1 MMRVE
6 DVALLACPDCRGR
19 LVWHGQN
26 EDDRLTEGRLR
37 CGGCGETW
45 EVEEG
50 RARLYREDRVRGT
63 DRLMRHLYDGLPA
76 LHDPLTAVLTPLF
89 QSVSE
94 SRMRDGYMRRLELS
108 SLKPR
113 EDGQPVRVLE
123 VGVGAGANLP
133 RVRGSLPPGLPVEVW
148 GLDLSTGMLAQCEK
162 RLGSKRR
169 GRGLED
175 TRLLLADAHALPFRD
190 ATFDRVFHVGA
201 IGSYRQPAVAL
212 LEMARVARPGTPL
225 VVVDEQLDASFRP
238 SLFQRAAFRALTFYT
253 RDARSP
259 RALLPLNAEGVIEE
273 QVSPFYYCL
282 TFRVPSLEPAVT
294 G

>member
-1 MMRVE
+1 MMWLR
-6 DVALLACPDCRGR
+6 DVALLACPDCRGQ
-19 LVWHGQN
+19 LVWHGQS
-26 EDDRLTEGRLR
+26 EDDRLDEGRLL

-45 EVEEG
+45 KVEEG
-50 RARLYREDRVRGT
+50 LARLYREDRVQGT
-63 DRLMRHLYDGLPA
+63 DRLMRHIYDGLPA

-94 SRMRDGYMRRLELS
+94 SRMRDGYMRRLELGA
-108 SLKPR
+108 LKPR
-113 EDGQPVRVLE
+113 DDGQPVRVLE

-133 RVRGSLPPGLPVEVW
+133 RIRGSLPPGLPVEVW

-162 RLGSKRR
+162 RLRK
-169 GRGLED
+169 GRGVKD
-175 TRLLLADAHALPFRD
+175 TRLLVADAHALPFKD
-190 ATFDRVFHVGA
+190 GLFDRVFHVGG

-212 LEMARVARPGTPL
+212 REMARVARPGTPL
-225 VVVDEQLDASFRP
+225 VVVDEQLDAAFRP

-253 RDARSP
+253 RDAKSP
-259 RALLPLNAEGVIEE
+259 RDLLPRNAEDVIEE

-282 TFRVPSLEPAVT
+282 TFRVPAVT

>member
-1 MMRVE
+1 MMWVR
-6 DVALLACPDCRGR
+6 DVALLACPDCRGQ
-19 LVWHGQN
+19 LVWHGQS
-26 EDDRLTEGRLR
+26 EDGRLDEGRLL

-45 EVEEG
+45 EVADG
-50 RARLYREDRVRGT
+50 LARLYREDRVQGT

-76 LHDPLTAVLTPLF
+76 LHDPLTAALTPLF

-94 SRMRDGYMRRLELS
+94 SRMRDGYMRRLELGA
-108 SLKPR
+108 LKPR
-113 EDGQPVRVLE
+113 DDGQPVRVLE

-133 RVRGSLPPGLPVEVW
+133 RIRGSLPPGLPVEVW

-162 RLGSKRR
+162 RLRK
-169 GRGLED
+169 GRGVKD
-175 TRLLLADAHALPFRD
+175 TRLMVADAHALPFRD
-190 ATFDRVFHVGA
+190 ATFDRVFHVGG

-212 LEMARVARPGTPL
+212 REMARVALPGTPL
-225 VVVDEQLDASFRP
+225 VVVDEQLDAAFRP

-253 RDARSP
+253 REAKSP
-259 RALLPLNAEGVIEE
+259 RALLPQGAEGVIEE

-282 TFRVPSLEPAVT
+282 TFRVPAAVT

>member
-1 MMRVE
+1 MWLR
-6 DVALLACPDCRGR
+6 DVALLACPDCRGQ
-19 LVWHGQN
+19 LVWHGQS
-26 EDDRLTEGRLR
+26 EDDRLDEGRLL

-45 EVEEG
+45 KVEEG
-50 RARLYREDRVRGT
+50 LARLYREDRVQGT
-63 DRLMRHLYDGLPA
+63 DRLMRHIYDGLPA

-94 SRMRDGYMRRLELS
+94 SRMRDGYMRRLELGA
-108 SLKPR
+108 LKPR
-113 EDGQPVRVLE
+113 DDGQPVRVLE

-133 RVRGSLPPGLPVEVW
+133 RIRGSLPPGLPVEVW

-162 RLGSKRR
+162 RLRK
-169 GRGLED
+169 GRGVKD
-175 TRLLLADAHALPFRD
+175 TRLLVADAHALPFKD
-190 ATFDRVFHVGA
+190 GLFDRVFHVGG

-212 LEMARVARPGTPL
+212 REMARVARPGTPL
-225 VVVDEQLDASFRP
+225 VVVDEQLDAAFRP

-253 RDARSP
+253 RDAKSP
-259 RALLPLNAEGVIEE
+259 RDLLPRNAEDVIEE

-282 TFRVPSLEPAVT
+282 TFRVPAVT

>member
-1 MMRVE
+1 MMRVG
-6 DVALLACPDCRGR
+6 DVAILACPDCRGQ
-19 LVWHGQN
+19 LVWHGLN

-45 EVEEG
+45 DVDG
-50 RARLYREDRVRGT
+50 GTARLYREDRVQGT
-63 DRLMRHLYDGLPA
+63 DRLMRHIYDGLPA

-94 SRMRDGYMRRLELS
+94 SRMRDGYMRRLELGA
-108 SLKPR
+108 LRPR

-133 RVRGSLPPGLPVEVW
+133 RIRGALPPGLDVEVW

-162 RLGSKRR
+162 RLRKHIGNGMR
-169 GRGLED
+169 D

-190 ATFDRVFHVGA
+190 ATFDRVFHVGG
-201 IGSYRQPAVAL
+201 IGGYRQPAVAL
-212 LEMARVARPGTPL
+212 LEMSRVARPGTPL

-259 RALLPLNAEGVIEE
+259 RALLPRNAEGVIEE

-282 TFRVPSLEPAVT
+282 TFRVPEQAPAVT